1 MNILGIMSFK
11 SLKKVFRHLEFVTKG
26 REGAV
31 IYHEGLKQIEFY
43 MGMGG
48 NNVSFYLSIPSK
60 AEWKSA
66 TGFSLSSRDEIISY
80 VAEQTRK
87 AQAPYCTY
95 QINETDILF
104 IRH

>member
-48 NNVSFYLSIPSK
+48 NNVSFYLGIPSK

-66 TGFSLSSRDEIISY
+66 TGFSLSSRDEILSY
-80 VAEQTRK
+80 VAEQTPK